1 MKRYIF
7 ISSIFLLFF
16 SVDSSYSQNSSEIP
30 KAWHKK
36 GETLTSFFGVSLY
49 NGTLFAP
56 VDKPF
61 NIDGNYALS
70 LSYLRSFKVKTLIKS
85 TIKEI
90 DRIQGMTIEE
100 QKNLSN
106 LLFNCFVNVSKGD
119 RITAIAIHKNEISFF
134 YNGKKQCDLEMANIR
149 RKFFSI
155 WLGNN
160 TRDFEGSLRLQGL

>member
-7 ISSIFLLFF
+7 ILSIFLLFF

-30 KAWHKK
+30 KLWHKK

-70 LSYLRSFKVKTLIKS
+70 LSYLRSFKAKTLIKS

-90 DRIQGMTIEE
+90 DRIQGDG
-100 QKNLSN
+100 
-106 LLFNCFVNVSKGD
+106 VWGR
-119 RITAIAIHKNEISFF
+119 RII
-134 YNGKKQCDLEMANIR
+134 
-149 RKFFSI
+149 
-155 WLGNN
+155 LGWPQDQ
-160 TRDFEGSLRLQGL
+160 RAGSG

>member
-1 MKRYIF
+1 MKRCIF
-7 ISSIFLLFF
+7 ILSIFLLFF

-70 LSYLRSFKVKTLIKS
+70 LSYLRSFKAKTLIKS

-106 LLFNCFVNVSKGD
+106 LLFDCFVYVFYFILFHFYLNCF
-119 RITAIAIHKNEISFF
+119 ICFIYCIYI
-134 YNGKKQCDLEMANIR
+134 I
-149 RKFFSI
+149 
-155 WLGNN
+155 
-160 TRDFEGSLRLQGL
+160 